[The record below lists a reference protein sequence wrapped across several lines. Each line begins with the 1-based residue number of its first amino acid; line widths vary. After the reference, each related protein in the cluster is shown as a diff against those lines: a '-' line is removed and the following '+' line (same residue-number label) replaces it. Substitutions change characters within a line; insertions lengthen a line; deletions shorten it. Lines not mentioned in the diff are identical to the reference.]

1 MATIHEREQA
11 RQYIHAFRGEMPSSL
26 RAPLAAVH
34 DGTELP
40 GTAHDVLDLA
50 RDVLAR
56 VAAEREV
63 TQ

>member
-1 MATIHEREQA
+1 MATTHEKEQA

-26 RAPLAAVH
+26 RSPLACVR

-40 GTAHDVLDLA
+40 GTAQDVLDLA
-50 RDVLAR
+50 REVLAK

-63 TQ
+63 TP